1 MHTKRFLKESEKK
14 EEKKSHLLFVW
25 VSLSEVLFKDQEIPC

>member
-1 MHTKRFLKESEKK
+1 MHTKRFLKESERGKK
-14 EEKKSHLLFVW
+14 KKNYLLFVW